1 MLEAANW
8 TPRLAELARRARASA
23 AMLRICAGIAGPAA
37 FTGAWI
43 VSSLRQ
49 AGYPAAEIQ
58 ISGLAAPDARDPWI
72 MVAGFV
78 VLGGCTVAFGAALH
92 EALGGRGGAG
102 LAPRLIQGAGLLTIA
117 AGLLRRD
124 RMLLTP
130 GSVSWHNHA
139 HDVIS
144 VVIYVDLVAAQVL
157 LAARF
162 GRDPRWRSWRPWVL
176 GCGLATGAVLVAF
189 AADTSAPGA
198 GVLQRV
204 AVTIPLAVIA
214 AIAVRLLRTP
224 ARSGWP

>member
-1 MLEAANW
+1 M
-8 TPRLAELARRARASA
+8 
-23 AMLRICAGIAGPAA
+23 
-37 FTGAWI
+37 
-43 VSSLRQ
+43 
-49 AGYPAAEIQ
+49 
-58 ISGLAAPDARDPWI
+58 
-72 MVAGFV
+72 
-78 VLGGCTVAFGAALH
+78 
-92 EALGGRGGAG
+92 
-102 LAPRLIQGAGLLTIA
+102 
-117 AGLLRRD
+117 LRRD
-124 RMLLTP
+124 RMLLAP

-214 AIAVRLLRTP
+214 AIAIRLLRTP

>member
-1 MLEAANW
+1 MLDAG
-8 TPRLAELARRARASA
+8 ARAGA
-23 AMLRICAGIAGPAA
+23 AAGIAGPAA

-43 VSSLRQ
+43 ASSLRQ
-49 AGYPAAEIQ
+49 TGYPAAEIQ

-78 VLGGCTVAFGAALH
+78 VLGGCTVAFGAALRD
-92 EALGGRGGAG
+92 ALGGRSVGQGRRRGGAG
-102 LAPRLIQGAGLLTIA
+102 PAPWLVQGAGLLTIA

-144 VVIYVDLVAAQVL
+144 AVIYVDLVAAQVL

-162 GRDPRWRSWRPWVL
+162 GRDPRWRPWRPWL
-176 GCGLATGAVLVAF
+176 LASGLATGAALVAF
-189 AADTSAPGA
+189 ASDTSAAGA
-198 GVLQRV
+198 GVVQRV
-204 AVTIPLAVIA
+204 AVTIPLVAVA
-214 AIAVRLLRTP
+214 AIAARLLRTP
-224 ARSGWP
+224 ARAGWP